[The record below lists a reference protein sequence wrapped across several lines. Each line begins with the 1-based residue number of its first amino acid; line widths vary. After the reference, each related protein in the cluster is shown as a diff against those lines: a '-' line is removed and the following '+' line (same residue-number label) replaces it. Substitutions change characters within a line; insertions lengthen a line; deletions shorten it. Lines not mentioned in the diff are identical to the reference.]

1 MVGQPLAFAIT
12 LLRRRGEGFEA
23 AAPAS
28 PLCDE
33 ENPENEDAA
42 EDSSAEPERWKTTEA
57 AALDSWTRSPPP
69 LSHSWLLKPEEEL
82 EVRRTWS
89 LAMTLIIRVCNS

>member
-12 LLRRRGEGFEA
+12 LLRRRGEGLEVA
-23 AAPAS
+23 PPAS
-28 PLCDE
+28 PLCDD

-42 EDSSAEPERWKTTEA
+42 DESSAEPERCKTTEA
-57 AALDSWTRSPPP
+57 AALDSWTRPPPP

-89 LAMTLIIRVCNS
+89 LAMTLIIRVWNS